1 MAGATYHDP
10 SQMRLQGREEGR
22 AEGRAEMAAHAVLAV
37 LERRRL
43 PVSEV
48 VRERILACTDQDV
61 LEALLRRA
69 GVVAS
74 AEELLNDLPKDGSS
88 VE

>member
-1 MAGATYHDP
+1 MAGATYHYP

-22 AEGRAEMAAHAVLAV
+22 VEMAAHAVLTV
-37 LERRRL
+37 LEGRRL

-61 LEALLRRA
+61 LDALLRRA